1 MSSKKKKGCK
11 SDSPHGAL
19 LFLCYHWR
27 VFHPNNYS
35 AVEIYGHLDLPFKDN
50 YSKKSGTHCATL
62 LNRCNNYELR
72 GNTLSG
78 VFWEL
83 VDDKK
88 IRSRPLFEQLLSPGN
103 IDQHYNI
110 EEDDDGSYIDK
121 SEDDLSFEADTKVG
135 SLSALLRN
143 QVTMQQRRRQR
154 RKQQQQQKRNLR
166 NHKPISV
173 SSVCFF
179 YFVLFLF
186 LFTNPICVSILFF
199 LITLQSSSTKTTRIF
214 YPW

>member
-1 MSSKKKKGCK
+1 M
-11 SDSPHGAL
+11 DA
-19 LFLCYHWR
+19 
-27 VFHPNNYS
+27 
-35 AVEIYGHLDLPFKDN
+35 E
-50 YSKKSGTHCATL
+50 
-62 LNRCNNYELR
+62 
-72 GNTLSG
+72 
-78 VFWEL
+78 
-83 VDDKK
+83 K
-88 IRSRPLFEQLLSPGN
+88 IRSRPLFERLLSPSD
-103 IDQHYNI
+103 IAQHYVS
-110 EEDDDGSYIDK
+110 EEADDDGSYVDK

-143 QVTMQQRRRQR
+143 QVTVQQRRRQR

-199 LITLQSSSTKTTRIF
+199 
-214 YPW
+214 